1 MGPSY
6 WCTDFLLVQRALAAR
21 NLDAARKTPLIA
33 ALPKMLFPALVTLPG
48 MIAAVVIPNQLKGN
62 YNLALPLLM
71 HRYYPHGLLGLGFT
85 ALLASFMSGMAGN
98 ITAFNTVWTY
108 DIYQT
113 YLVKDRHDKHYLS
126 IGRAA
131 TFIGTG
137 ISIGAAYIVLL
148 FDNLMD
154 YMQLLGSI
162 FIAPFF
168 VIFLLGIL
176 SPRITATGGFYGM
189 LAGVSGCIAQ
199 YCLYRTGIVTYNS
212 SMAATL
218 NLAIWG
224 AGAALLTAVL
234 LSCVSE
240 PKPREKLQ
248 GLVYEFANRAPHLRV
263 SWYRTPEALAIGI
276 AVLFLTLNAIF
287 R

>member
-1 MGPSY
+1 
-6 WCTDFLLVQRALAAR
+6 
-21 NLDAARKTPLIA
+21 
-33 ALPKMLFPALVTLPG
+33 
-48 MIAAVVIPNQLKGN
+48 
-62 YNLALPLLM
+62 
-71 HRYYPHGLLGLGFT
+71 
-85 ALLASFMSGMAGN
+85 MSGMAGN

-113 YLVKDRHDKHYLS
+113 YLVKARPDRHYLS

-137 ISIGAAYIVLL
+137 VSIAAAYIVLL

-176 SPRITATGGFYGM
+176 SRRITAAGGFYGM
-189 LAGVSGCIAQ
+189 LAGILGCMTQ
-199 YCLYRTGIVTYNS
+199 YCLYRAGIITYSS

-224 AGAALLTAVL
+224 AGAGLVTAVL
-234 LSCVSE
+234 VSSVTK
-240 PKPREKLQ
+240 PHPREKLA
-248 GLVYEFANRAPHLRV
+248 GLVYQFTPPAPNLPV
-263 SWYRTPEALAIGI
+263 AWYKKPEALAVGIG
-276 AVLFLTLNAIF
+276 VLFLTLNIIF